1 MWKVFPRHRSDLG
14 WCHRGPLPPS
24 DLSCCQPCT
33 PVLRATAGNVQQG
46 SCWLTAPQVTLDVQR
61 EGAVSTSSA
70 QNRPVSVSGYYN
82 NSQSVKRGS
91 YLSQH
96 PPRPADLQPNVESVA
111 DLEVASPVIN
121 RAQFC
126 PNFCIWK
133 GHTDICDVWQTA
145 QCTRS
150 STAVRGDWKKVFHT
164 RTKVRLLGPITNICR
179 HLWAKCI
186 TSTC

>member
-1 MWKVFPRHRSDLG
+1 MMWHVKCLSSPQVRPGMMSS
-14 WCHRGPLPPS
+14 WPLPPS

-33 PVLRATAGNVQQG
+33 PVLWATAGDVQQG

-70 QNRPVSVSGYYN
+70 QNRPVSVSSYYN
-82 NSQSVKRGS
+82 NSQSVQRGS

-96 PPRPADLQPNVESVA
+96 PPRTADLQPNVESVA

-133 GHTDICDVWQTA
+133 GHTDICA
-145 QCTRS
+145 H
-150 STAVRGDWKKVFHT
+150 AVRQLWEGTGKRYFT
-164 RTKVRLLGPITNICR
+164 RERKLGY
-179 HLWAKCI
+179 
-186 TSTC
+186 